1 MKEGSTPVG
10 EDRADVMINADL
22 QHLRGMLTLQ
32 RHTLVRTLCA
42 AAADEQLLEPAFL
55 ALLADVQTAIAAVE
69 AEVTEGDG
77 GP

>member
-1 MKEGSTPVG
+1 
-10 EDRADVMINADL
+10 MINADL
-22 QHLRGMLTLQ
+22 QHLRGMLTLR
-32 RHTLVRTLCA
+32 RHALVRTLCA
-42 AAADEQLLEPAFL
+42 ALMEERMLELAFL